1 MPAVDD
7 LGASK
12 QIEDSV
18 EHNPDAIDEM
28 PVELSCFKAEMVAG
42 ADASTRAGLQS
53 NDGDTNHPKSDVK
66 AVKASEGVEGAG
78 KKVVGEAEGQVEIL
92 NHLTHQ
98 ENRTQAAS
106 DRQPEATGPQ
116 LSGPAFLASAVK
128 GEAADDQNH
137 RVDGG

>member
-53 NDGDTNHPKSDVK
+53 NDGDTDHPKSDVQ

-92 NHLTHQ
+92 NHLTRQ
-98 ENRTQAAS
+98 ENRTQAAV
-106 DRQPEATGPQ
+106 AAAAVHAAAAAG
-116 LSGPAFLASAVK
+116 ASTVISKPFAVSST
-128 GEAADDQNH
+128 A
-137 RVDGG
+137 